1 MARTTHNVSRPGFIV
16 DPNSVDLLDGR
27 QIDWDTVA
35 AGWANSAGK
44 KELPGGTVMVEQADG
59 TIIPRVDQGDADM
72 GAGESIAG
80 LLATAAVEDSKTAAL
95 SGYGVIRGGIVYEDL
110 LPDSDNA
117 LWADAGVNTG
127 PLRDELIAAGKGF
140 DLQPYSDNR
149 AS

>member
-1 MARTTHNVSRPGFIV
+1 MARTTSNVSRPGFVV
-16 DPNSVDLLDGR
+16 DHNSIDLLDGR

-35 AGWANSAGK
+35 AGFANADGK
-44 KELPGGTVMVEQADG
+44 KELPGGKLMVEQADG
-59 TIIPRVDQGDADM
+59 TLRPRSQDGVTAL

-80 LLATAAVEDSKTAAL
+80 LLASAAVEDSKTAAL

-110 LPDSDNA
+110 LPDSGDAN
-117 LWADAGVNTG
+117 WAGTYRA
-127 PLRDELIAAGKGF
+127 ELEGAGKGF